1 MRVSERFATLRSRG
15 EKALITYIT
24 GGDPNADVTAT
35 LLREIDRAG
44 ADVIELGIP
53 FSDPLADGPTIQAAS
68 QRALDGGITVRRIL
82 DLVQENRDV
91 IAAPIVLMTYYNP
104 IHAYGLAAFA
114 RDAAAAGVNA
124 ILISDLPPEEA
135 EPWCG
140 EAANA
145 GLETVF
151 LLAPTSTPD
160 RIRRVAELSTGF
172 IYCVSRTG
180 VTGARDELS
189 TEIESLVTHIRAVTD
204 KPIAVGFGVSTPEH
218 VAQVCRYA
226 DGAIVGSAI
235 VSMIAKDADSP
246 DMPARVGAFV
256 RSLKTATR

>member
-1 MRVSERFATLRSRG
+1 MRISERFESLRARG

-24 GGDPNADVTAT
+24 AGDPNADATAG

-68 QRALDGGITVRRIL
+68 QRALDGGMTVRCIL
-82 DLVQENRDV
+82 DIVRATRGDV
-91 IAAPIVLMTYYNP
+91 AAPIVLMTYYNP
-104 IHAYGLAAFA
+104 IHAYGLATFA
-114 RDAAAAGVNA
+114 RDAAAAGVSA
-124 ILISDLPPEEA
+124 ILISDLPPEESD
-135 EPWCG
+135 PWCS
-140 EAANA
+140 EAKAA

-160 RIRRVAELSTGF
+160 RIRRAAELSTGF

-189 TEIESLVTHIRAVTD
+189 TEIESLVAQIRNVTD
-204 KPIAVGFGVSTPEH
+204 KPVAVGFGVSTPEH

-235 VSMIAKDADSP
+235 VSMIDKGADSP
-246 DMPARVGAFV
+246 EMPANVGAFV
-256 RSLKTATR
+256 QSLKAATR